1 MRFQKMRDLKNY
13 IYESILD
20 DEDILVDDIKKSS
33 NNWLLVLKQ
42 MIFNNSSEE
51 NVLEFLNSKIVEN
64 DIKPL
69 FKNFKPVYWEACL
82 NTDGEWYDKC
92 ITLYGNSLR
101 SVSKSP
107 VILTILIKEEQKRL
121 TIIINKPKSLI
132 TSIRRNVNEEK
143 LLNFYKVIENMGAKP
158 FAGAEKTIYYI

>member
-1 MRFQKMRDLKNY
+1 MKSL
-13 IYESILD
+13 YESILD
-20 DEDILVDDIKKSS
+20 DEDVLIDDVKKSS

-51 NVLEFLNSKIVEN
+51 DVLEFLNSKIVEN

-69 FKNFKPVYWEACL
+69 FKNLKPVYWEACL
-82 NTDGEWYDKC
+82 NEEYYDNYMV
-92 ITLYGNSLR
+92 LYGSSMR
-101 SVSKSP
+101 STSKSP

-132 TSIRRNVNEEK
+132 ASIRRNVNEEK
-143 LLNFYKVIENMGAKP
+143 LLNFYKVIENMGAKV
-158 FAGAEKTIYYI
+158 FVGAKKTIYYI

>member
-1 MRFQKMRDLKNY
+1 MKSL
-13 IYESILD
+13 YESILD
-20 DEDILVDDIKKSS
+20 DEDVLVDDIKKSS
-33 NNWLLVLKQ
+33 NNWLLILKQ
-42 MIFNNSSEE
+42 MIFNNYSEE
-51 NVLEFLNSKIVEN
+51 DILDFLNSKLVED

-69 FKNFKPVYWEACL
+69 FKNFKPVYWEARL
-82 NTDGEWYDKC
+82 NEEYYDNY
-92 ITLYGNSLR
+92 IVLYGSSMR
-101 SVSKSP
+101 STSKSP
-107 VILTILIKEEQKRL
+107 VTLTILIKEEQNRL